1 MSNMTP
7 TEMSV
12 LNLLNQD
19 PNSTLS
25 ELTSLIADE
34 LNLSERKVRSTL
46 KALERKNLV
55 IIDGEIEMVMLSPKG
70 SVLVRR

>member
-1 MSNMTP
+1 MTP

-46 KALERKNLV
+46 EALERKNLV

>member
-1 MSNMTP
+1 MTP